1 MKERPFLCKR
11 GSGARELPGKRTQPL
26 LPDTKGSGSILLV
39 IDLRVAAVDIETFA
53 SIEDLGFPE
62 YRYLRTR
69 GEKDRSDEEL
79 EQELALNPYVL
90 QVISAAVACVEEEKI
105 TEVSVYYISSSGEEV
120 RETHPFPICY
130 TPVLCPS
137 PEENLPEAEELLLE
151 ELWQDLESAELLVTY
166 NGQSFDLPVLR
177 LRSMI
182 HGLDLPP
189 SIAAPHS
196 PRLFDGHL
204 DLAQFLSCSVSGHRY
219 TLEFVCRRFG
229 IPLNKGRMDGS
240 KVHDAFLEGR
250 YFDIAR
256 YNAQDAIATARL
268 YLRLKKYLSPE
279 SLPLP
284 DPPTDNQLRHFT
296 NLVANQSTGN
306 AEFYDLL
313 FAWFVERGILTKR
326 NISQL
331 IDDLKNGRLLL

>member
-1 MKERPFLCKR
+1 VT
-11 GSGARELPGKRTQPL
+11 G
-26 LPDTKGSGSILLV
+26 V
-39 IDLRVAAVDIETFA
+39 RVAVVDIETFA

-62 YRYLRTR
+62 YHYLRTR

-90 QVISAAVACVEEEKI
+90 QVISAAVACVEEGKI
-105 TEVSVYYISSSGEEV
+105 TGVFVHYVSNSGEEV
-120 RETHPFPICY
+120 QETHSFPIRY

-137 PEENLPEAEELLLE
+137 PEENLFEAEELLLE

-189 SIAAPHS
+189 SIAAS
-196 PRLFDGHL
+196 YAPRFSDGHL
-204 DLAQFLSCSVSGHRY
+204 DLAQFLSCSIPGYRY
-219 TLEFVCRRFG
+219 ALDFVCRRFG
-229 IPLNKGRMDGS
+229 ISLNKGRMDGS
-240 KVHDAFLEGR
+240 TVHDAFLEGR
-250 YFDIAR
+250 YLDIAR
-256 YNAQDAIATARL
+256 YNAQDAIATAKL

-279 SLPLP
+279 LLPPP

-296 NLVANQSTGN
+296 NLVASQSTGN
-306 AEFYDLL
+306 VEFYDLL
-313 FAWFVERGILTKR
+313 FAWFVERGVLTKR
-326 NISQL
+326 NISRL